1 MSLKNQK
8 SEMDVIYCHLCL
20 NKVKLKD
27 ATYVDGW
34 VDVENSVA
42 RMALIARGY
51 HLEENPLN
59 IIGIKLHHYVCKS
72 CYEKI
77 KEALYPF
84 HRSISWH
91 ELRMS
96 AYTLYSQGKTVSEV
110 SAMLGISPEL
120 ANEYYAAWS
129 ELSPATKEELK
140 RGRGI

>member
-1 MSLKNQK
+1 LTEHKL
-8 SEMDVIYCHLCL
+8 ICHLCL
-20 NKVKLKD
+20 KKVSD
-27 ATYVDGW
+27 AIYVDEWLSINDPVVYG
-34 VDVENSVA
+34 
-42 RMALIARGY
+42 MLTARGY
-51 HLEENPLN
+51 HLEENELN
-59 IIGIKLHHYVCKS
+59 ITAVKLHHYVCKS

-120 ANEYYAAWS
+120 ANEYYTAWS